1 MLKRT
6 ICLIIAV
13 FLFQSA
19 SLAAEVLPL
28 DRFITTAIQNNP
40 SYQISAHDY
49 LIALESDKS
58 ARSLEDWNLIASG
71 VWNEATPAPLSPFS
85 AQYQKTMGYSIGLKK
100 YIAQT
105 GTDIKLEHSN
115 TRINAEYPPPVTIP
129 GIGTIDFN
137 PPAAYYLS
145 NLSLTIS
152 QPLLRNAFGLARKN
166 SLKISDNSLKL
177 AEIKL
182 SEDWEDFIARLRGE
196 YLTWQKCHRNVNL
209 FEEKVK
215 TVQDQLKL
223 VQKQVKYGLSEQ
235 LDLVQIEQKLRA
247 YQIMLE
253 QAKLACDNQTQNIQ
267 LLMAEKDTGAAI
279 VPQKFVKNGPV
290 MEAGEALAYLEDRSN
305 VKRTAD
311 IMVSI
316 QGLNLETKK
325 DGELIDAKLVLAAKP
340 NAFAEKFSDSLSG
353 IGNYNEYT
361 VSVNASRP
369 LANDKAKAEADKAGN
384 EYARALRQREDIL
397 LKARTGL
404 SSLYTSLKYLDRM
417 LELSQGNLKL
427 ARQRLALEKKKFQ
440 QGRSSVFFVLQAE
453 DDVLAAEN
461 SLNETLF
468 ARENIINQVQAFTD
482 RYAIEYKEVLEL

>member
-1 MLKRT
+1 MLKR
-6 ICLIIAV
+6 ISCLIIAV
-13 FLFQSA
+13 FFFQSV

-28 DRFITTAIQNNP
+28 DRFIATAIQNNP

-58 ARSLEDWNLIASG
+58 ARSLEDWNLIAAG
-71 VWNEATPAPLSPFS
+71 VWNEATPAPMSVLSS
-85 AQYQKTMGYSIGLKK
+85 QYQRTMSYSVGLKK
-100 YIAQT
+100 YIAHT

-115 TRINAEYPPPVTIP
+115 TRINAEYPPPLTIP
-129 GIGTIDFN
+129 GIGTMDFN
-137 PPAAYYLS
+137 PPPAYYLS
-145 NLSLTIS
+145 NLSLTIT
-152 QPLLRNAFGLARKN
+152 QPLLKNAWGLARKN
-166 SLKISDNSLKL
+166 VLKISDHSLKL

-182 SEDWEDFIARLRGE
+182 SEDWEDFIALLRGE
-196 YLTWQKCHRNVNL
+196 YLTWQKCYRNVEL
-209 FEEKVK
+209 FDEKVK
-215 TVQDQLKL
+215 TAQDQMKL
-223 VQKQVKYGLSEQ
+223 VRKQTKVGLSEE

-253 QAKLACDNQTQNIQ
+253 QAKLACENQTQKIR
-267 LLMAEKDTGAAI
+267 LLMAKKDAGADI
-279 VPQKFVKNGPV
+279 IPQKFANNGPV

-305 VKRTAD
+305 LKRTAD

-325 DGELIDAKLVLAAKP
+325 DGELIDARLVLAAKP
-340 NAFAEKFSDSLSG
+340 NAFAEKFSDSFSG

-361 VSVNASRP
+361 VSVNASRH

-384 EYARALRQREDIL
+384 EYTRALRQREDIL
-397 LKARTGL
+397 LRARTGL
-404 SSLYTSLKYLDRM
+404 SSLYTSLKYMDRM
-417 LELSQGNLKL
+417 LDLSQGNLKL

-482 RYAIEYKEVLEL
+482 RYAVEYQDVLKL